1 MSHSRFRFLCRWWYH
16 DQIGRNHDCRW
27 SDRLNDK
34 HDHFLLRDHLSGCR
48 TQKGN
53 TLREKKI
60 TRRHLVWVFAVVAV
74 IVGIVVVLFSIA
86 CVTEAQTGGEGW
98 RGGGGE
104 SVKGKRERSRIMF
117 TSTEPLDQVF
127 RLLFSYSSL
136 HLLKNK
142 KFHGGFT
149 HKSNCPGF
157 FRTNCLLQVCSL
169 P

>member
-1 MSHSRFRFLCRWWYH
+1 MIADEAIGWTINTTISFDATICRVTVLKRGTLCIR
-16 DQIGRNHDCRW
+16 
-27 SDRLNDK
+27 
-34 HDHFLLRDHLSGCR
+34 
-48 TQKGN
+48 
-53 TLREKKI
+53 KKI
-60 TRRHLVWVFAVVAV
+60 TRRHSVWVFAVVAV

-98 RGGGGE
+98 RGGE
-104 SVKGKRERSRIMF
+104 KSVKAKRERSRMMF

>member
-1 MSHSRFRFLCRWWYH
+1 MIADEAIGGTINTTISFDATICRVAVLKRGTLCVR
-16 DQIGRNHDCRW
+16 
-27 SDRLNDK
+27 
-34 HDHFLLRDHLSGCR
+34 
-48 TQKGN
+48 
-53 TLREKKI
+53 KKI
-60 TRRHLVWVFAVVAV
+60 TRRLLESVFAVVAV

-86 CVTEAQTGGEGW
+86 CVTEAQTGGEG
-98 RGGGGE
+98 RRGGE

-149 HKSNCPGF
+149 HKSNWT
-157 FRTNCLLQVCSL
+157 RTNCLLQVCSL

>member
-1 MSHSRFRFLCRWWYH
+1 M
-16 DQIGRNHDCRW
+16 
-27 SDRLNDK
+27 
-34 HDHFLLRDHLSGCR
+34 
-48 TQKGN
+48 
-53 TLREKKI
+53 
-60 TRRHLVWVFAVVAV
+60 
-74 IVGIVVVLFSIA
+74 LFSIA
-86 CVTEAQTGGEGW
+86 CVTEAQTGGEG
-98 RGGGGE
+98 RGGEGKK
-104 SVKGKRERSRIMF
+104 SAKGKRERSRITF
-117 TSTEPLDQVF
+117 TSTEPRDQVF

>member
-1 MSHSRFRFLCRWWYH
+1 M
-16 DQIGRNHDCRW
+16 
-27 SDRLNDK
+27 
-34 HDHFLLRDHLSGCR
+34 
-48 TQKGN
+48 
-53 TLREKKI
+53 
-60 TRRHLVWVFAVVAV
+60 
-74 IVGIVVVLFSIA
+74 LFSIA

-98 RGGGGE
+98 RGGEGGQ